1 MSKVG
6 IHVNNKLF
14 TIACDDGQETRVKQ
28 LGQYIDE
35 RFRELGQAGA
45 APNESYMLVLTSL
58 VIADEMFDAREAAEA
73 ATANAGNVPALEAQL
88 NNQRAEFETQMN
100 NLRAEY
106 AAHIQNLEAQ
116 LSASRVQVTQ
126 AEMAAKSKLSQM
138 EAELKSARS
147 QVSAAPVVDM
157 DAAKAQWL
165 EESRAKEQ
173 DIAKVVDALASQ
185 LEVVVKG
192 LKRAS

>member
-14 TIACDDGQETRVKQ
+14 TIACDDGQEARVKQ

-58 VIADEMFDAREAAEA
+58 VIADEMFDARDAAEKANMSA
-73 ATANAGNVPALEAQL
+73 AGAHELEAQIQ
-88 NNQRAEFETQMN
+88 NQ
-100 NLRAEY
+100 RAEY
-106 AAHIQNLEAQ
+106 AAYIQNLEAQ
-116 LSASRVQVTQ
+116 LA
-126 AEMAAKSKLSQM
+126 AAKSQIAALESDV
-138 EAELKSARS
+138 ATARADVDAAVA
-147 QVSAAPVVDM
+147 QAVANAPAAAPVVDL
-157 DAAKAQWL
+157 DAARAQWMA
-165 EESRAKEQ
+165 EARTKEH
-173 DIAKVVDALASQ
+173 DIAKVVDALAGQ

>member
-1 MSKVG
+1 MAKVG

-14 TIACDDGQETRVKQ
+14 TIACDDGQEARVKQ

-58 VIADEMFDAREAAEA
+58 VIADEMFDARDAAEKA
-73 ATANAGNVPALEAQL
+73 NMTAANAHQIEAQL
-88 NNQRAEFETQMN
+88 NSQRAE
-100 NLRAEY
+100 Y
-106 AAHIQNLEAQ
+106 SAHIQNLEAQ
-116 LSASRVQVTQ
+116 LA
-126 AEMAAKSKLSQM
+126 AAKTQMAQIEASAKAKLSQM
-138 EAELKSARS
+138 EAELAAARN
-147 QVSAAPVVDM
+147 QVSSAPVVDI
-157 DAAKAQWL
+157 DAARAEWL
-165 EESRAKEQ
+165 KESRAKEQ